1 MTEEDN
7 KLKTQPR
14 TKSIGD
20 KQEETKRIREEQEKI
35 RREQEVL
42 QSDNLKNMIPGRRGH

>member
-7 KLKTQPR
+7 KHKTPSMDQPR
-14 TKSIGD
+14 TKSIR
-20 KQEETKRIREEQEKI
+20 EETKRIREEQEKI
-35 RREQEVL
+35 

>member
-7 KLKTQPR
+7 KLKIPSMDEPR
-14 TKSIGD
+14 IKSIR
-20 KQEETKRIREEQEKI
+20 EETKRIREEQEKI
-35 RREQEVL
+35 